1 MLCLGY
7 KGLETSFY
15 FILWQRSDS
24 LVKNSAPV
32 IKIDGRYTTDVV
44 L

>member
-1 MLCLGY
+1 MLCLRY

-15 FILWQRSDS
+15 FILWKGSDS
-24 LVKNSAPV
+24 LVENSATV
-32 IKIDGRYTTDVV
+32 IKINGRYATDAV

>member
-7 KGLETSFY
+7 KGLETSFD
-15 FILWQRSDS
+15 FILWKSPDS

-32 IKIDGRYTTDVV
+32 IKIHSRYATDAV